1 MVLKLLRRAKAKGK
15 ASLPDG
21 MRVYA
26 IGDIHGC
33 DKQLKKLLKAIGKD
47 LEDYDGE
54 SHLVFLGDYVDRG
67 PDSKGVIERL
77 VSKKLPGD
85 QHHFLLGNHEEAMM
99 KVMDGKSKRAN
110 DWLSF
115 GGRQMM
121 ESYGVGKKELY
132 EAGGDVGALLREVMP
147 KSHRKFF
154 EKLELMK
161 QIGGY
166 LFVHAGIR
174 PGVPI
179 DEQEQADLVWIRD
192 RFLKSDRDHGV
203 VVVHGH
209 TISEKPQNKA
219 NRIGVDTGC
228 YATGQLTAVR
238 LQGSER
244 AFITV

>member
-15 ASLPDG
+15 ASLPEG
-21 MRVYA
+21 LRVYA

-33 DKQLKKLLKAIGKD
+33 YVELKKLLKAIKKD

-54 SHLVFLGDYVDRG
+54 SRLVFLGDYVDRG
-67 PDSKGVIERL
+67 PDSKAVIEKL
-77 VSKKLPGD
+77 VSGKLPGD
-85 QHHFLLGNHEEAMM
+85 KQHFLLGNHEEAMM

-132 EAGGDVGALLREVMP
+132 EAGGDVGAILREVMP

-154 EKLELMK
+154 EKLKLKK
-161 QIGGY
+161 QIGDY

-179 DEQEQADLVWIRD
+179 DEQEQGDLVWIRD